1 MRMPKTS
8 TFITLKRT
16 DMKINISFTLL
27 LCLVLNTILKAQD
40 SSAVKLKDSTLAT
53 ITVTSQRKPV
63 ERKADRTIVNVD
75 AFISNT
81 GSNALEVLE
90 KSPGVQVDNNETISL
105 KGKAGVVIYIDDKP
119 TYLSGA
125 DLAGYL
131 KSLPASMLDKIE
143 IMTTPPAKYDAAGNA
158 GVINIKTKKS
168 KLKGFNGN
176 FILSH
181 RQGIY
186 ADTRTTFNFNYRKNK
201 LNFFSN
207 LVYSEGQN
215 FNDLTIE
222 REYYT
227 TGGNPLSS
235 FDQNSFI
242 KRWYKSY
249 TGKIGMDYSVNKKT
263 TIGIM
268 FTGVHR
274 PSVERRKNNGTFY
287 GAGGDP
293 DSLITARNSEREK
306 FSNAG
311 INLNFSYRPD
321 STERELSM
329 NADYIRYDMNNDQLY
344 RNASFDADNNPKTND
359 ILSGKLPSSID
370 IFSFK
375 IDYVHPFSRT
385 LKMETGLKTSYIK
398 TDNDAQYFT
407 TVNNVT
413 SPDYEKTNHFIY
425 DENINAAYINF
436 SKELQRFTLQAA
448 LRAEHTFSKGYQ
460 AGNLMKPDSSFRRS
474 YINLFPTVFALYKL
488 DSTGSSSVSFS
499 YSRRI
504 GRPYYADLNP
514 FISPLDKFTY
524 YAGNPFLQPQFT
536 HHFEMAYNFK
546 NRISTSVFYDHVK
559 DEMNEMIELS
569 GSTFISR
576 TGNIGKKNVAGIS
589 VDATV
594 NIKKWWTL
602 LPYTEYVYIHTRSK
616 VYTESV
622 NTKGGFWSA
631 NVTSQFKISRKWSA
645 ELLGRYRSEI
655 LDGQFKIGAVSQ
667 VNASVQKKILKDK
680 GSLRLNMVDIFYTRI
695 NKGYINS
702 LKAGKGYYHNPN
714 DSRALILAFTYNFSK
729 GAKASNG
736 RSNTGAENET
746 NRVKN

>member
-1 MRMPKTS
+1 
-8 TFITLKRT
+8 
-16 DMKINISFTLL
+16 MKINISFTLL
-27 LCLVLNTILKAQD
+27 LCLVLNTVLKAQD
-40 SSAVKLKDSTLAT
+40 SSAVKLKDSTLST

-63 ERKADRTIVNVD
+63 ERKADRTIINVD

-168 KLKGFNGN
+168 RVKGFDGN

-186 ADTRTTFNFNYRKNK
+186 ADTRTTLNFNYCRNK

-207 LVYSEGQN
+207 LVFSEGQN

-227 TGGNPLSS
+227 AAGSPLSS

-249 TGKIGMDYSVNKKT
+249 TGRVGMDYSVNKKA
-263 TIGIM
+263 TIGVM
-268 FTGVHR
+268 FTGVYR
-274 PSVERRKNNGTFY
+274 PSVERRKNKGTFY
-287 GAGGDP
+287 NAGGDP

-306 FSNAG
+306 FSNGG
-311 INLNFSYRPD
+311 INLNFRYKPD
-321 STERELSM
+321 STDRELSM
-329 NADYIRYDMNNDQLY
+329 NADYIRYSMGNDQLY
-344 RNASFDADNNPKTND
+344 KNASFDASSNPKTND
-359 ILSGKLPSSID
+359 ILAGNLPSSIN

-375 IDYVHPFSRT
+375 TDYVHPLSAS
-385 LKMETGLKTSYIK
+385 LKMETGLKTSYIR

-413 SPDYEKTNHFIY
+413 LPDYEKTNHFIY

-436 SKELQRFTLQAA
+436 SKELQRFTLQAG
-448 LRAEHTFSKGYQ
+448 LRAEHTLSKGYQ
-460 AGNLMKPDSSFRRS
+460 TGNLMKPDSSFRRS
-474 YINLFPTVFALYKL
+474 YVNVFPTVFALYKL

-524 YAGNPFLQPQFT
+524 YAGNPFLQPEFT
-536 HHFEMAYNFK
+536 HHFEVGYNYK
-546 NRISTSVFYDHVK
+546 NKISTSVFYDHVK

-569 GSTFISR
+569 GNTFISR

-589 VDATV
+589 ADATV

-602 LPYTEYVYIHTRSK
+602 LPYAEYIYVHTRSK

-622 NTKGGFWSA
+622 NTKAGFWSA
-631 NVTSQFKISRKWSA
+631 NITSQFRISKTWSA
-645 ELLGRYRSEI
+645 ELFGRYRSDI
-655 LDGQFKIGAVSQ
+655 VDGQFRGVAVSQ
-667 VNASVQKKILKDK
+667 VNASVQKKIMKDK
-680 GSLRLNMVDIFYTRI
+680 GSVKLNMVDLFYTRI
-695 NKGYINS
+695 NQGYISS
-702 LKAGKGYYHNPN
+702 LKNGKGYYHNPN

-729 GAKASNG
+729 GAKANTG
-736 RSNTGAENET
+736 RNNTGAENET